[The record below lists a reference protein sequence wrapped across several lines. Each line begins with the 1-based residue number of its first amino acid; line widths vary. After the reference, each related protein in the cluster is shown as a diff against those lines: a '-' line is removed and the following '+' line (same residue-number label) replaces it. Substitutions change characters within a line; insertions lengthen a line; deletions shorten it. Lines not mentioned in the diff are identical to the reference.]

1 MACCQLF
8 LLKHLCIKIVWTQLY
23 VYPGYVIL
31 LHLCGFSYSYI
42 FHTLFYEC
50 YWWIMLC
57 LKTFVLR
64 FNVCIYAYTC
74 LMNETHWFYFQ
85 DYTEFKFI
93 AMSSMSIHVKSC
105 FWYWFMDFHAI
116 SHPTVHGFL
125 TFSFLTL
132 QYLTQLCYQMFEWCC
147 IVMQTL
153 LPEGNTELM
162 CTIFI
167 VALHICV

>member
-1 MACCQLF
+1 MSTLGMLFCCI
-8 LLKHLCIKIVWTQLY
+8 CV
-23 VYPGYVIL
+23 VSVIL
-31 LHLCGFSYSYI
+31 TFFSYVVLWMLLVN
-42 FHTLFYEC
+42 HALFV
-50 YWWIMLC
+50 
-57 LKTFVLR
+57 KTFVLR

-74 LMNETHWFYFQ
+74 LMKETHWFYFQ

-132 QYLTQLCYQMFEWCC
+132 QYLTQLCYQTFEWCC

-162 CTIFI
+162 CTICI